1 MNVANYKR
9 WAAAALAAT
18 ILFGAQWAFP
28 DPVRAE
34 TLPFEVNAKAAILMD
49 AASGQVIYEKNADE
63 LYDVAGMAKLM
74 SALLITE
81 AIESGM
87 LSLSDAV
94 NVSSSAAGLGGMSAF
109 LAAAQ
114 SYPVETLYQCMLM
127 ISANDATVALAEKLV
142 GSSEAFVAKMN
153 ERARAMGLSSVFVN
167 PTGHRAT
174 GQGMSARDAAILARE
189 LCRYPV
195 ALTYSSI
202 YMDEL
207 VHADGRLTEL
217 VNPNRLVRFYAG
229 CDGLATGSN
238 SAAGYSGIFTA
249 ERNGTRYIAVVIG
262 CANADTRSSIAQKLL
277 DHAFANYESVVVI
290 EKGKGVARDVPV
302 EGGRKKSVHGVAGE
316 TLSLLLQKGEAA
328 GISKEVEV
336 AGSLTAPVE
345 AGQQIGEL
353 IIKRNGEE
361 LARVPVVAC
370 ETVEKATLGSALRL
384 IWLSWLHL

>member
-1 MNVANYKR
+1 MNVGKLKR

-34 TLPFEVNAKAAILMD
+34 TLPFEVNAKAAVLMD

-63 LYDVAGMAKLM
+63 LYDVAGMVKLM
-74 SALLITE
+74 SALILSE
-81 AIESGM
+81 AIESGT
-87 LSLSDAV
+87 LSLTDTA

-114 SYPVETLYQCMLM
+114 SYSVETLFKCMLM

-142 GSSEAFVAKMN
+142 GSSEAFVARMN
-153 ERARAMGLSSVFVN
+153 ERAKQMGLSSVFTS

-174 GQGMSARDAAILARE
+174 GQGMSARDAAKIARE
-189 LCRYPV
+189 LSKHST
-195 ALTYSSI
+195 ALMYSAI

-207 VHADGRLTEL
+207 IHADGRRTEL
-217 VNPNRLVRFYAG
+217 VNPNRLVRFYSG

-238 SAAGYSGIFTA
+238 SSGYSGTFTA

-262 CANADTRSSIAQKLL
+262 ASNSENRSAIAQKLL

-290 EKGKGVARDVPV
+290 EKGKGVAKDVPID
-302 EGGRKKSVHGVAGE
+302 GGRKKTVHGVAGE
-316 TLSLLLQKGEAA
+316 TLSLLLKKGEAA

-336 AGSLTAPVE
+336 TEELTAPVE
-345 AGQQIGEL
+345 AGQKMGEL
-353 IIKRNGEE
+353 IVKLNGVE

-370 ETVEKATLGSALRL
+370 ETVEKATIASALRL

>member
-1 MNVANYKR
+1 MGKFKQ

-34 TLPFEVNAKAAILMD
+34 TLPFEVNAKAAVLMD
-49 AASGQVIYEKNADE
+49 AASGQIIYEKNADE

-74 SALLITE
+74 SALILSE
-81 AIESGM
+81 AIDSGA
-87 LSLSDAV
+87 LSLSDTV
-94 NVSSSAAGLGGMSAF
+94 NVSSNAAGLGGMSAF

-114 SYPVETLYQCMLM
+114 SYPVETLYKCMLM

-153 ERARAMGLSSVFVN
+153 ERSKAMGLSSVFVN
-167 PTGHRAT
+167 PTGHKAT

-189 LCRYPV
+189 LCKHPT
-195 ALTYSSI
+195 ALTYSAI

-207 VHADGRLTEL
+207 VHADGRNTEL

-238 SAAGYSGIFTA
+238 STAGYSGAFTA
-249 ERNGTRYIAVVIG
+249 ERNGARYIVVVIG
-262 CANADTRSSIAQKLL
+262 CPNADTRSSIAQKML

-290 EKGKGVARDVPV
+290 EKGKGLAKDVPV
-302 EGGRKKSVHGVAGE
+302 EGGRKKSVHGVAGK
-316 TLSLLLQKGEAA
+316 TLSLLLKKGESA

-336 AGSLTAPVE
+336 TETLTAPVE
-345 AGQQIGEL
+345 AGQKMGEL
-353 IIKRNGEE
+353 VIKLNGEE
-361 LARVPVVAC
+361 IARVDVVAC
-370 ETVEKATLGSALRL
+370 EAVEKATIGSALRT

>member
-1 MNVANYKR
+1 MGKLKR

-34 TLPFEVNAKAAILMD
+34 TLPFEVNAKAAVLMD

-63 LYDVAGMAKLM
+63 LYDVAGMIKLM
-74 SALLITE
+74 STLIVSE
-81 AIESGM
+81 AIESGT
-87 LSLSDAV
+87 LSLTDTA

-114 SYPVETLYQCMLM
+114 SYSVETLFKCMLM

-142 GSSEAFVAKMN
+142 GSSEAFVARMN
-153 ERARAMGLSSVFVN
+153 ERAKQMGLSSVFTS

-174 GQGMSARDAAILARE
+174 GQGMSARDAAKIARE
-189 LCRYPV
+189 LSKHST
-195 ALTYSSI
+195 ALMYSAI

-207 VHADGRLTEL
+207 IHADGRRTEL
-217 VNPNRLVRFYAG
+217 VNPNRLVRFYSG

-238 SAAGYSGIFTA
+238 SSGYSGTFTA

-262 CANADTRSSIAQKLL
+262 ASNSENRSAIAQKLL

-290 EKGKGVARDVPV
+290 EKGKGVAKDVPID
-302 EGGRKKSVHGVAGE
+302 GGRKKTVHGVAGE
-316 TLSLLLQKGEAA
+316 TLSLLLKKGEAA

-336 AGSLTAPVE
+336 TEELTAPVE
-345 AGQQIGEL
+345 AGQKMGEL
-353 IIKRNGEE
+353 IVKLNGVE

-370 ETVEKATLGSALRL
+370 ETVEKATIASALRL

>member
-1 MNVANYKR
+1 MGKLKR

-34 TLPFEVNAKAAILMD
+34 TLPFEVNAKAAVLMD

-63 LYDVAGMAKLM
+63 LYDVAGMIKLM
-74 SALLITE
+74 SALILSE
-81 AIESGM
+81 AIESGT
-87 LSLSDAV
+87 LSLTDTA

-114 SYPVETLYQCMLM
+114 SYSVETLFKCMLM

-142 GSSEAFVAKMN
+142 GSSEAFVARMN
-153 ERARAMGLSSVFVN
+153 ERAKQMGLSSVFTS

-174 GQGMSARDAAILARE
+174 GQGMSARDAAKIARE
-189 LCRYPV
+189 LSKHST
-195 ALTYSSI
+195 ALMYSAI

-207 VHADGRLTEL
+207 IHADGRRTEL
-217 VNPNRLVRFYAG
+217 VNPNRLVRFYSG

-238 SAAGYSGIFTA
+238 SSGYSGTFTA

-262 CANADTRSSIAQKLL
+262 ASNSENRSAIAQKLL

-290 EKGKGVARDVPV
+290 EKGKGVAKDVPID
-302 EGGRKKSVHGVAGE
+302 GGRKKTVHGVAGE
-316 TLSLLLQKGEAA
+316 TLSLLLKKGEAA

-336 AGSLTAPVE
+336 TEELTAPVE
-345 AGQQIGEL
+345 AGQKMGEL
-353 IIKRNGEE
+353 IVKLNGVE

-370 ETVEKATLGSALRL
+370 ETVEKATIASALRL

>member
-1 MNVANYKR
+1 MGKLKR

-34 TLPFEVNAKAAILMD
+34 TLPFEVNAKAAVLMD

-63 LYDVAGMAKLM
+63 LYDVAGMIKLM
-74 SALLITE
+74 SALIVSE
-81 AIESGM
+81 AIESGT
-87 LSLSDAV
+87 LSLTDTA

-114 SYPVETLYQCMLM
+114 SYSVETLFKCMLM

-142 GSSEAFVAKMN
+142 GSSEAFVARMN
-153 ERARAMGLSSVFVN
+153 ERAKQMGLSSVFTS

-174 GQGMSARDAAILARE
+174 GQGMSARDAAKIARE
-189 LCRYPV
+189 LSKHST
-195 ALTYSSI
+195 ALMYSAI

-207 VHADGRLTEL
+207 IHADGRRTEL
-217 VNPNRLVRFYAG
+217 VNPNRLVRFYSG

-238 SAAGYSGIFTA
+238 SSGYSGTFTA

-262 CANADTRSSIAQKLL
+262 ASNSENRSAIAQKLL

-290 EKGKGVARDVPV
+290 EKGKGVAKDVPID
-302 EGGRKKSVHGVAGE
+302 GGRKKTVHGVAGE
-316 TLSLLLQKGEAA
+316 TLSLLLKKGEAA

-336 AGSLTAPVE
+336 TEELTAPVE
-345 AGQQIGEL
+345 AGQKMGEL
-353 IIKRNGEE
+353 IVKLNGVE

-370 ETVEKATLGSALRL
+370 ETVEKATIASALRL

>member
-1 MNVANYKR
+1 MGKLKR

-34 TLPFEVNAKAAILMD
+34 TLPFEVNAKAAVLMD

-63 LYDVAGMAKLM
+63 LYDVAGMVKLM
-74 SALLITE
+74 SALILSE
-81 AIESGM
+81 AIESGT
-87 LSLSDAV
+87 LSLTDTA

-114 SYPVETLYQCMLM
+114 SYSVETLFKCMLM

-142 GSSEAFVAKMN
+142 GSSEAFVARMN
-153 ERARAMGLSSVFVN
+153 ERAKQMGLSSVFTS

-174 GQGMSARDAAILARE
+174 GQGMSARDAAKIARE
-189 LCRYPV
+189 LSKHST
-195 ALTYSSI
+195 ALMYSAI

-207 VHADGRLTEL
+207 IHADGRRTEL
-217 VNPNRLVRFYAG
+217 VNPNRLVRFYSG

-238 SAAGYSGIFTA
+238 SSGYSGTFTA

-262 CANADTRSSIAQKLL
+262 ASNSENRSAIAQKLL

-290 EKGKGVARDVPV
+290 EKGKGVAKDVPID
-302 EGGRKKSVHGVAGE
+302 GGRKKTVHGVAGE
-316 TLSLLLQKGEAA
+316 TLSLLLKKGEAA

-336 AGSLTAPVE
+336 TEELTAPVE
-345 AGQQIGEL
+345 AGQKMGEL
-353 IIKRNGEE
+353 IVKLNGVE

-370 ETVEKATLGSALRL
+370 ETVEKATIASALRL